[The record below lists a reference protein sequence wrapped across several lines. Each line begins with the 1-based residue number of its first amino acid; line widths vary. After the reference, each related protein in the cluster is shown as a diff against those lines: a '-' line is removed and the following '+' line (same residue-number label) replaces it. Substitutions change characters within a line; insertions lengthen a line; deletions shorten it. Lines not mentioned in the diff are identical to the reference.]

1 MVVHQGAGEGR
12 ERETGWNLKE
22 EKSPLSSN
30 HPALSPVGVCV
41 GLRDV
46 GVCAGR
52 RWTSSCVFIFFS
64 REVGAEERGL
74 SGFLT
79 ERGVGVEDFYK
90 LCQRKVARY
99 CHRPPEQQAY
109 ASHA

>member
-46 GVCAGR
+46 GVCAGYVAGR
-52 RWTSSCVFIFFS
+52 VRVSLFFLAVKS
-64 REVGAEERGL
+64 VQRNGVCRG
-74 SGFLT
+74 F
-79 ERGVGVEDFYK
+79 
-90 LCQRKVARY
+90 
-99 CHRPPEQQAY
+99 
-109 ASHA
+109 

>member
-46 GVCAGR
+46 DVCAGYALDEFVCLFFLAVKSVQR
-52 RWTSSCVFIFFS
+52 NGVCRVF
-64 REVGAEERGL
+64 
-74 SGFLT
+74 
-79 ERGVGVEDFYK
+79 
-90 LCQRKVARY
+90 
-99 CHRPPEQQAY
+99 
-109 ASHA
+109 